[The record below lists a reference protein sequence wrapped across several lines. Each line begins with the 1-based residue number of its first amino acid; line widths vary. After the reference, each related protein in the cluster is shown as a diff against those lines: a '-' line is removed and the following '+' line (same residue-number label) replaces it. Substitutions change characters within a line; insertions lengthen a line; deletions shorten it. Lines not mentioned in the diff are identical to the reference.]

1 MRQGELLALHW
12 DDVDLEAGALRVQRS
27 LSHSKDGPLFTAPKT
42 SKSRRRI
49 KLTATTTDA
58 LKRHRATQNAHRLKL
73 GTLWEN
79 QGLVF
84 PNRTGGAMR
93 PWSLTGGPFARLLE
107 RAEIPQ
113 KVRFHDLRHTCAT
126 LLLAQGAHP
135 RLVQELLGHASSSIT
150 LDIYSHVLPGMND
163 GLADMMERALG

>member
-1 MRQGELLALHW
+1 
-12 DDVDLEAGALRVQRS
+12 
-27 LSHSKDGPLFTAPKT
+27 
-42 SKSRRRI
+42 
-49 KLTATTTDA
+49 
-58 LKRHRATQNAHRLKL
+58 
-73 GTLWEN
+73 
-79 QGLVF
+79 
-84 PNRTGGAMR
+84 MR